1 MSADNIVD
9 FEQVQE
15 LLKAGTVLIDVRNPG
30 EVSETGKIPGSV
42 NIPLPELQDAFNLDS
57 ALFEDKYGFTL
68 PEKEAQM
75 ILSCKYTVCCIQF
88 KCFIK

>member
-1 MSADNIVD
+1 MSEDNIVD

-30 EVSETGKIPGSV
+30 ELSETGKIPGSV
-42 NIPLPELQDAFNLDS
+42 NIPLPVLKDAFNLDS

>member
-42 NIPLPELQDAFNLDS
+42 NIPLPGLQDAFNMNS
-57 ALFEDKYGFTL
+57 ALFKDKYGFTL
-68 PEKEAQM
+68 PERETQM
-75 ILSCKYTVCCIQF
+75 ILSCKYAVF
-88 KCFIK
+88 LFNLNAS